1 MEGARLGVTS
11 AGNRKEEEE
20 LGEDVTLTETSTF
33 SEITLTDESDT
44 ELSPRKVDN
53 KNQTLTI
60 EYYLVK
66 FLSFLTPT
74 CLTVNTL
81 KFKLR
86 DSILL
91 RKSIA

>member
-60 EYYLVK
+60 EYYLLVPNISDTHLPYCK
-66 FLSFLTPT
+66 YSKIQTKRFFP
-74 CLTVNTL
+74 
-81 KFKLR
+81 
-86 DSILL
+86 
-91 RKSIA
+91 AEE